1 MSENSSSLE
10 RRIDVT
16 VPVALFNQEVS
27 KRLQRLARTVKLH
40 GFRPGKVPLKVVAQ
54 QFGPQVQQ
62 EVLEDELK
70 SRFGDAVKEQSL
82 KVAGYPKFEAKGEGA
97 ENLTFGATF
106 EIYPEVVLGDLSAA
120 SITRP
125 VFEAGS
131 ADVDRT
137 IETLRKQRAVFE
149 PAEHAAEQGDK
160 ADIDYVGK
168 MDGVAFEGGT
178 GKGVEIVLGQGN
190 MVAGFESAI
199 IGMNPGETKSVE
211 IVFPE
216 DYHGREV
223 AGKQAVFDI
232 TLNRLES
239 PRLPDLDAEFARS
252 LGVESG
258 DMDEVRAEVEGNL
271 KREAKR
277 RIQAR
282 LKNQVMQVLL
292 DSTKIDLPRSLV
304 EMEVYR
310 LVEQAKQDFEA
321 RGLATKDMQIP
332 LEMFDE
338 QAKRRVSLGLILS
351 ELVKTHGLHAKAEQ
365 VRALIED
372 MAQSYEHPEEVVK
385 WHYAEPS
392 RLNDAESL
400 ALEDNVVEWVLG
412 VVKVEDKALTFEELM
427 GK

>member
-1 MSENSSSLE
+1 M
-10 RRIDVT
+10 
-16 VPVALFNQEVS
+16 
-27 KRLQRLARTVKLH
+27 
-40 GFRPGKVPLKVVAQ
+40 
-54 QFGPQVQQ
+54 
-62 EVLEDELK
+62 
-70 SRFGDAVKEQSL
+70 
-82 KVAGYPKFEAKGEGA
+82 
-97 ENLTFGATF
+97 
-106 EIYPEVVLGDLSAA
+106 
-120 SITRP
+120 
-125 VFEAGS
+125 
-131 ADVDRT
+131 
-137 IETLRKQRAVFE
+137 
-149 PAEHAAEQGDK
+149 
-160 ADIDYVGK
+160 
-168 MDGVAFEGGT
+168 AFEGDT

-223 AGKQAVFDI
+223 AGKLAVFDI

-282 LKNQVMQVLL
+282 LKNQVMQTLL

-310 LVEQAKQDFEA
+310 LAEQAKQDFEA